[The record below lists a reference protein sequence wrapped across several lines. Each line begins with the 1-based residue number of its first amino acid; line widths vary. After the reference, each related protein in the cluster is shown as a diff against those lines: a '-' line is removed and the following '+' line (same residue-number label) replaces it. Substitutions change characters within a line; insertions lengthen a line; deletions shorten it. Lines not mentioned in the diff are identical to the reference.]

1 MPISMQQIAANT
13 ATATFRYN
21 EEDVTI
27 VYLPSLVT
35 EKTFAQL
42 TTIDSLKDTSQIAE
56 SFANL
61 NDILC
66 RLIKTW
72 DVFDDEAMTVM
83 FPLTPDRLQELP
95 IDFRMRALQAI
106 TGSLNPNLVA
116 PA

>member
-56 SFANL
+56 SFASL
-61 NDILC
+61 NDVLS
-66 RLIKTW
+66 RLIKSW
-72 DVFDDEAMTVM
+72 DVYDDEAMTVM
-83 FPLTPDRLQELP
+83 FPLDPTRLAELP
-95 IDFRMRALQAI
+95 IAFRMKALQAI
-106 TGSLNPNLVA
+106 MGSLNPEAMAV
-116 PA
+116 